1 MPQMIGLV
9 VHDPAR
15 VDEIVRAWV
24 AAGVPGMTFLDSS
37 GLGHHLRDRD
47 ARDDLPLFPS
57 VRRLLRD
64 EEEQGRLVFS
74 LVSDGFDVDAVVAIT
89 EQVLGPLSA
98 PGTGILFVIP
108 VVRVFGL
115 QPAQGRGGEIGGA

>member
-9 VHDPAR
+9 VHNPAR

-37 GLGHHLRDRD
+37 GLVHHLRDRD
-47 ARDDLPLFPS
+47 SRDDLPLFPS
-57 VRRLLRD
+57 VRRLLHD
-64 EEEQGRLVFS
+64 EEEQGRLLFS
-74 LVSDGFDVDAVVAIT
+74 VVPDGFDVDAVAAIT

>member
-74 LVSDGFDVDAVVAIT
+74 LVPDGFDVDAIAAIT
-89 EQVLGPLSA
+89 EQVLGPLSN

-108 VVRVFGL
+108 GVRVVGL
-115 QPAQGRGGEIGGA
+115 QPAQGQGGEVGGA

>member
-1 MPQMIGLV
+1 MIGLV

-47 ARDDLPLFPS
+47 ARDDLPLLPS

-64 EEEQGRLVFS
+64 EEEQGRLLFS
-74 LVSDGFDVDAVVAIT
+74 LVPDGFDVDAIAAIT
-89 EQVLGPLSA
+89 EQVLGPLSD

-115 QPAQGRGGEIGGA
+115 QPAQAQGGEVGGA